1 MPCRCD
7 CYVFSVSNR
16 DKKMSTN
23 KMQSVGSHG
32 DNYTFLLSVKDK
44 KYIYIYLSHCFGSRA
59 QKLEGGNGYVVHVHS
74 IELARQQET

>member
-16 DKKMSTN
+16 DKKLSTN

-44 KYIYIYLSHCFGSRA
+44 KKIYIYIFESLFWQSCA
-59 QKLEGGNGYVVHVHS
+59 KVGGG
-74 IELARQQET
+74 